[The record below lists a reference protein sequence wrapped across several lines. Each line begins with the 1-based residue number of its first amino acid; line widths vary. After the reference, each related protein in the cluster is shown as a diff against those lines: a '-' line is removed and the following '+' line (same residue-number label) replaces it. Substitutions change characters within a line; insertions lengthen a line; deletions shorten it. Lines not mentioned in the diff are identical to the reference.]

1 MEIKTKYD
9 LKQLVYLV
17 HDPEQLP
24 RMVTEITII
33 TPKLIRYLLSCGGDS
48 SDHYEHEISAVKD
61 EVKALTT
68 KPAGE

>member
-9 LKQLVYLV
+9 LKQMLYIM

-33 TPKLIRYLLSCGGDS
+33 TPRLIRYQLSCGS
-48 SDHYEHEISAVKD
+48 ENSDHYEYELSAEEDK
-61 EVKALTT
+61 VKALTAKT
-68 KPAGE
+68 TGE